1 MYHYHA
7 LPLSRCIA
15 LRRLLLSSDP
25 SRSSRRA
32 MSTVL
37 QWIRGL
43 LRQLLS
49 SKLVRLSLHGLMRL
63 WFFLKGCYARVYRDM
78 PPGRDGEGGGGQRLS
93 FDTRSGES
101 VVYASRE
108 PTTYPAGYLE
118 QARHSMYLSADGSR
132 PNSRPG
138 SRPTSAVYPHSQRD
152 SEEDN
157 QYPISVQTASQQ
169 SLNGSQVSFT
179 SQPHRPR
186 ASIYGDHLA
195 APTSRPSSRAS
206 VRATDH
212 RLSRMVTAADAHHRR
227 GRSRSRAPEQKRT
240 PASSRARP
248 DSVVSVHGDR
258 ASVYSRSN
266 RASPVRP
273 PQLPGTRLRRSQKM
287 YPALATHRYD
297 KGIKLQ
303 ERPFEYVVQPMQTSY
318 PLEDVPVEWVA
329 HTHPEGCLYFY
340 NRARRTYTEAWLCD
354 PEILEEIEDFA
365 VRLEELVRSLEFT
378 LPPDAELVLEL
389 ERIPA
394 HAPSHDDLESGK
406 PSKHYWTYYYVDHA
420 ERVLFWIHPYSV
432 SDELEQLRGFHS
444 PSHIKHGIEEYYWKH
459 WEYFPVYQ
467 TVTDT
472 LREEVLSILVYRN
485 VDQLTSAA
493 STVGMKPDD
502 LQKLASVIKSAKGL
516 SANQYIA
523 CAIGRLMC
531 LFAHDRYHYY
541 YGQKVARL
549 DRYES
554 LFDDSRG
561 KRTALAAL
569 LSPVLF
575 NAPEVHL
582 RSLERI
588 WIDQIIN
595 EIPWTQFIHKL
606 QTDWQEAVLTAT
618 VLLNANISFMTIN
631 DVDSGNGPRT
641 PAQIASFVSTIASIA
656 ATVIGMLLVRQYRVK
671 PKETATDAVTYLT
684 SRRHP
689 KLGLETLAI
698 MYSLPY
704 ALLMWAVVTFLV
716 AFALECFHVRD
727 IPTITV
733 TATTWGLAA
742 MLLVLCLYTIWEG
755 GDISIHQ
762 WLRDAW
768 KTACERVRSV
778 FRVTREKEDEEE
790 RANPTSGPS
799 SDTAALEMMMEEC

>member
-1 MYHYHA
+1 
-7 LPLSRCIA
+7 
-15 LRRLLLSSDP
+15 
-25 SRSSRRA
+25 
-32 MSTVL
+32 
-37 QWIRGL
+37 
-43 LRQLLS
+43 
-49 SKLVRLSLHGLMRL
+49 
-63 WFFLKGCYARVYRDM
+63 
-78 PPGRDGEGGGGQRLS
+78 
-93 FDTRSGES
+93 
-101 VVYASRE
+101 
-108 PTTYPAGYLE
+108 
-118 QARHSMYLSADGSR
+118 
-132 PNSRPG
+132 
-138 SRPTSAVYPHSQRD
+138 
-152 SEEDN
+152 
-157 QYPISVQTASQQ
+157 
-169 SLNGSQVSFT
+169 
-179 SQPHRPR
+179 
-186 ASIYGDHLA
+186 
-195 APTSRPSSRAS
+195 
-206 VRATDH
+206 
-212 RLSRMVTAADAHHRR
+212 
-227 GRSRSRAPEQKRT
+227 
-240 PASSRARP
+240 
-248 DSVVSVHGDR
+248 
-258 ASVYSRSN
+258 
-266 RASPVRP
+266 
-273 PQLPGTRLRRSQKM
+273 M

-444 PSHIKHGIEEYYWKH
+444 PSHI
-459 WEYFPVYQ
+459 
-467 TVTDT
+467 
-472 LREEVLSILVYRN
+472 R
-485 VDQLTSAA
+485 
-493 STVGMKPDD
+493 
-502 LQKLASVIKSAKGL
+502 L

-704 ALLMWAVVTFLV
+704 ALLMWA
-716 AFALECFHVRD
+716 
-727 IPTITV
+727 
-733 TATTWGLAA
+733 
-742 MLLVLCLYTIWEG
+742 
-755 GDISIHQ
+755 
-762 WLRDAW
+762 
-768 KTACERVRSV
+768 
-778 FRVTREKEDEEE
+778 
-790 RANPTSGPS
+790 
-799 SDTAALEMMMEEC
+799 